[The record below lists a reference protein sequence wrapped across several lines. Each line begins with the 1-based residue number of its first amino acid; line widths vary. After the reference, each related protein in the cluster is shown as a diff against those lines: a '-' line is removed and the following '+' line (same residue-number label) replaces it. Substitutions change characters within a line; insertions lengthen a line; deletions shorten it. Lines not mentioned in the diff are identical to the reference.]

1 MSAASTRSDDYLT
14 ALRCPEV
21 DVVPPQRPLLRGVSH
36 LIAFVAVVPLGIL
49 LGLAADSGLARAGA
63 VAFAA
68 SVTAMF
74 GASALYH
81 RVMWRPRVRP
91 WIRRLDHAMIFTLI
105 AGTYTP
111 FGLIVLRG
119 NWRVSIL
126 AVVWS
131 GAAVAILVKLVWVN
145 APKWVAASI
154 AIGLGWVGGIVMP
167 QIVHRIGVG
176 GTTLLLVGGVAYTA
190 GAIVY
195 AVQRPDPVPGVFGYH
210 EVFHAF
216 VIAAVACQYVA
227 VAFYVLPRA

>member
-1 MSAASTRSDDYLT
+1 
-14 ALRCPEV
+14 
-21 DVVPPQRPLLRGVSH
+21 
-36 LIAFVAVVPLGIL
+36 
-49 LGLAADSGLARAGA
+49 
-63 VAFAA
+63 
-68 SVTAMF
+68 
-74 GASALYH
+74 
-81 RVMWRPRVRP
+81 
-91 WIRRLDHAMIFTLI
+91 MIFTLI

-131 GAAVAILVKLVWVN
+131 GAAVAIVVKLAWVN

>member
-1 MSAASTRSDDYLT
+1 MTEVSSHGTIGLTR
-14 ALRCPEV
+14 LRCRVMSP
-21 DVVPPQRPLLRGVSH
+21 VPAQRPVLRGVSH
-36 LIAFVAVVPLGIL
+36 LVAFVAVIPIGIVLGF
-49 LGLAADSGLARAGA
+49 AADDRVARAGA
-63 VAFAA
+63 IAFAA

-81 RVMWRPRVRP
+81 RVMWRPRIRP
-91 WIRRLDHAMIFTLI
+91 WMRRLDHAMIFALI

-119 NWRVSIL
+119 SWRVSIL

-154 AIGLGWVGGIVMP
+154 AIGLGWVGGIVFP
-167 QIVHRIGVG
+167 QILDRVGVG
-176 GTTLLLVGGVAYTA
+176 GTMLLLVGGVAYTL

-195 AVQRPDPVPGVFGYH
+195 ALKRPDPVPAVFGYH
-210 EVFHAF
+210 EIFHAF

-227 VAFYVLPRA
+227 VAFFVLPRS

>member
-1 MSAASTRSDDYLT
+1 
-14 ALRCPEV
+14 
-21 DVVPPQRPLLRGVSH
+21 
-36 LIAFVAVVPLGIL
+36 
-49 LGLAADSGLARAGA
+49 
-63 VAFAA
+63 
-68 SVTAMF
+68 MF

-131 GAAVAILVKLVWVN
+131 GAAVAILVKLAWVN

-176 GTTLLLVGGVAYTA
+176 GTALLLVGGVAYTA